1 MNPEELTGDEGRQKG
16 AVAWMARNPVAA
28 NLLMLVLMVGG
39 VIVGSRIQQ
48 EVFPEFELDMVQVQV
63 PYPGASPAEVEQGI
77 VLAIEEAVRGLDGVK
92 RVTSEADEGGASVFV
107 ELLLGA
113 DSGRA
118 QQDIKNAVDRITSFP
133 QEAERPVVSLLVSRR
148 EVISLMVYGDH
159 EERVLRKVAED
170 VRDDLLQDPRIV
182 QVELRGIRP
191 LEISIEVPQ
200 RVLRTYGL
208 TLGDVAREVERG
220 ALELPAG
227 GVKTRAG
234 EILLRTQ
241 ERRDRGMEFAD
252 IPIVSLEDG
261 TEVKLGDVAGI
272 VDGFADTDEA
282 AFYQGH
288 PAVQLVV
295 YRIGDQT
302 PVEVA
307 EAVKEHAREISLG
320 LPEGID
326 VAVWRDWSEIYRER
340 INLLLRNARLGLV
353 LVLLL
358 LGLFL
363 DIRLAFW
370 VTLGIPISI
379 LGSMLL
385 IPMFDVSVNM
395 VSLFAFIITI
405 GIVVDDAVVVGENV
419 YENRQ
424 RGFPFMESSIRGAR
438 WIAWPV
444 TFSVL
449 TNMVAFVPIF
459 SMAGVYGK
467 VFRAI
472 PIVVCCVFAV
482 SLVESLFVLPAHL
495 GHQRPYR
502 PDGLLGPVFRLQQRF
517 SSLFE
522 RGIRRFYTPL
532 LRVTLQNR
540 YLTTAAGLAVLAA
553 TIGFAWGGH
562 IDFTFFPKIDSDRV
576 VAGVTMPYGSPVE
589 ETKEVQAVLV
599 KAAQKV
605 LARHGGEEITRG
617 IFAHVGSA
625 SSRHGRSSA
634 GSAGVGHLANVQVYM
649 VPSDQR
655 EVTAGDFS
663 REWREEVGDLVGPES
678 VTFRYSLAIG
688 GTSSPIDVEL
698 SHADVEVLETAAEEL
713 AGELRSY
720 AGVRDIDD
728 GFSPGKV
735 QLDFKV
741 KPEGRSLG
749 ITAADLGRQV
759 RNAFY
764 GAEALRQQR
773 GRDEIKVMVRLPESE
788 RRSEYDV
795 EELLVRTPGGGE
807 IMLREA
813 ASVHRDRAYTEIQ
826 RADARRVLN
835 VTADVVPGVANAEKV
850 LADLKR
856 EVLPDLTARHPGLT
870 FSLEGQQ
877 RDRQESMV
885 SLRGGFSLAMIVIFA
900 MLAVAFRSYI
910 QPVIVMLAIPFGI
923 VGATLGHLIMGYELS
938 LMSMMGIV
946 ALAGVVVNDS
956 LVLIHAT
963 NEQRGKGASPFDS
976 ITAAA
981 VRRFRPIMLTSL
993 TTFFGL
999 APMIFE
1005 TSVQAQFLIPMA
1017 ISLGYGILFVTVIAL
1032 ILVPSFYMIVEDVK
1046 GLVGIGR
1053 LREKEPEGA

>member
-1 MNPEELTGDEGRQKG
+1 MNEVVQQPGSRRG
-16 AVAWMARNPVAA
+16 AIAWMAQNSVAA
-28 NLLMLVLMVGG
+28 NLLMLVLMIGG
-39 VIVGSRIQQ
+39 VIMGFRVQQ
-48 EVFPEFELDMVQVQV
+48 EVFPEFELDIVQIQV

-77 VLAIEEAVRGLDGVK
+77 VLAVEEAVRGLDGVK
-92 RVTSEADEGGASVFV
+92 RVTSNAVEGGGTIRV
-107 ELLLGA
+107 ELLSDA

-133 QEAERPVVSLLVSRR
+133 QEAERPVVSLLISRR
-148 EVISLMVYGDH
+148 EVISLVIYGDQDEH
-159 EERVLRKVAED
+159 VLRRLAED
-170 VRDDLLQDPRIV
+170 LREELLQDPRVV
-182 QVELRGIRP
+182 QVEFRGVRP
-191 LEISIEVPQ
+191 LEISIEIPQ
-200 RVLRTYGL
+200 AVLRTYGL
-208 TLGDVAREVERG
+208 TLEDVAREVERA
-220 ALELPAG
+220 ALELPG
-227 GVKTRAG
+227 GVVKTKSG

-241 ERRDRGMEFAD
+241 ERRDRGMEFED
-252 IPIVSLEDG
+252 IPVVSREDG
-261 TEVKLGDVAGI
+261 TVVKLGDVARI

-282 AFYQGH
+282 ALYHGH

-307 EAVKEHAREISLG
+307 EAVKEHVKTFNNE
-320 LPEGID
+320 LPPGID
-326 VAVWRDWSEIYRER
+326 VAVWRDWSEIYRDR
-340 INLLLRNARLGLV
+340 IRLLTRNARLGLV

-379 LGSMLL
+379 LGSLLL
-385 IPMFDVSVNM
+385 IPLFDVSINM
-395 VSLFAFIITI
+395 VSLFAFIVTI

-424 RGFPFMESSIRGAR
+424 RGLPFMEASIRGAQ

-449 TNMVAFVPIF
+449 TNMVAFIPIF
-459 SMAGVYGK
+459 AMAGVYGK

-472 PIVVCCVFAV
+472 PIVVSCVFLI

-495 GHQRPYR
+495 GHQRPSR
-502 PDGLLGPVFRLQQRF
+502 PDGLLAPLFRMQQRF
-517 SSLFE
+517 SRMFE
-522 RGIRRFYTPL
+522 KGIKQYYSPFL
-532 LRVTLQNR
+532 HIILKNR
-540 YLTTAAGLAVLAA
+540 YITVAAGLAVLAA
-553 TIGFAWGGH
+553 TIGFARGGH

-576 VAGVTMPYGSPVE
+576 TAGVTMPFGTPVA
-589 ETKEVQAVLV
+589 ETLAIQARLV
-599 KAAQKV
+599 EAAEDV
-605 LARHGGEEITRG
+605 LARHGGEKITKG
-617 IFAHVGSA
+617 IFTHIGSA
-625 SSRHGRSSA
+625 RPTRYGPA
-634 GSAGVGHLANVQVYM
+634 GGAGVGHLANVQVQM
-649 VPSDQR
+649 VPVDQR
-655 EVTAGDFS
+655 EVTASRFS

-678 VTFRYSLAIG
+678 VTFRYSLGIG
-688 GTSSPIDVEL
+688 ASSSPIDVEL
-698 SHADVEVLETAAEEL
+698 SHSDMDVLEHAAGNL
-713 AGELRSY
+713 AEAFRSY
-720 AGVRDIDD
+720 TGVRDIDD

-741 KPEGRSLG
+741 KPEAQSLG
-749 ITAADLGRQV
+749 ITASGLGRQV

-773 GRDEIKVMVRLPESE
+773 GRDEIKVMIRLPESE

-795 EELLVRTPGGGE
+795 EELLVRSPAGGE

-813 ASVHRDRAYTEIQ
+813 AAVERDRAYTEIK

-835 VTADVVPGVANAEKV
+835 VTADVIPGVANAEKV
-850 LADLKR
+850 LADLEK
-856 EVLPDLTARHPGLT
+856 ETLPDLMARYPGLAY
-870 FSLEGQQ
+870 SLEGQQ
-877 RDRQESMV
+877 RDRRESME
-885 SLRGGFSLAMIVIFA
+885 SLKTGFSLAMLVIFA

-910 QPVIVMLAIPFGI
+910 QPVIVMAAIPFGI

-963 NEQRGKGASPFDS
+963 NEQRAKGSSPLES

-1005 TSVQAQFLIPMA
+1005 TSIQAKFLTPMA

-1046 GLVGIGR
+1046 RVLGIGR
-1053 LREKEPEGA
+1053 RRAEV